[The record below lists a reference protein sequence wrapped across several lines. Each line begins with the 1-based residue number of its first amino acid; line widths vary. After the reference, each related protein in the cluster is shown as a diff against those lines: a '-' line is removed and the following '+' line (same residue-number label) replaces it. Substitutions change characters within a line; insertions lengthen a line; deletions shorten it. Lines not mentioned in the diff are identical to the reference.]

1 MANNIT
7 LFGGKMVTVRFEP
20 LADGT
25 VPAAQ
30 EIKVRQIPVRDY
42 EAGFPLVDDEP
53 ALVSFLAGKDRPW
66 SLTTAPASFEEILVT
81 GREVNAQ
88 GFFSYCQRHTAR
100 LQAREARQQADMIG
114 LMATL
119 PPEQIKAMTERG
131 LELQRQSR
139 SPSFSPGYV
148 SPPAR

>member
-1 MANNIT
+1 MNHNTT
-7 LFGGKMVTVRFEP
+7 LFGGKNITVQFEP
-20 LADGT
+20 AADGSP
-25 VPAAQ
+25 PAAA
-30 EIKVRQIPVRDY
+30 EIKVRQIPVREY
-42 EAGFPLVDDEP
+42 ENGVLLVDDEP
-53 ALVSFLAGKDRPW
+53 ALVGFLCGKDRAWALMLIPE
-66 SLTTAPASFEEILVT
+66 AFEEILVT
-81 GREVNAQ
+81 GREVNAK
-88 GFFSYCQRHTAR
+88 GFFSFCRRRMERT
-100 LQAREARQQADMIG
+100 REREADMIG

>member
-66 SLTTAPASFEEILVT
+66 SLTTAPASFEEILAT
-81 GREVNAQ
+81 GREVNAK
-88 GFFSYCQRHTAR
+88 GFFSFCRR
-100 LQAREARQQADMIG
+100 RMERNREREADMIG

-119 PPEQIKAMTERG
+119 PADQMKTLTERG
-131 LELQRQSR
+131 LELQRLSR
-139 SPSFSPGYV
+139 SPT
-148 SPPAR
+148 